1 MVVEI
6 KGQKYAAEYESSK
19 DNNKLGCYFG
29 LYHKFGLVQRS
40 FCRSDV
46 ASMQHSNSIRYFRV

>member
-6 KGQKYAAEYESSK
+6 KAQKYAAEYESSK

-29 LYHKFGLVQRS
+29 QYECRVELFG
-40 FCRSDV
+40 
-46 ASMQHSNSIRYFRV
+46 